1 MPRPAATISVDEGT
15 CSGDGEANLWPFWDR
30 ILSLYEKPHTKREKL
45 YSKRTGHRCSHF
57 AVHCKLDLPKERFRS
72 WVHSFRKQGV

>member
-45 YSKRTGHRCSHF
+45 HSKRTGHRCSHF
-57 AVHCKLDLPKERFRS
+57 AVHCTVVDAILGSAVE
-72 WVHSFRKQGV
+72 